1 MNCWGQTQ
9 LSMKTQLIWKPWW
22 SVYLFSCHSQGDT
35 KWLKLC
41 SPTRL
46 SHLLIPLWKTVIWVV
61 CSHECS
67 LQPSLKSKASSYVDF
82 PLFLSARDYLNN
94 AQKCVFLS
102 LHAEVSLKSRRAM
115 QKKIRWKKK
124 RRYLE
129 KHFWYVSL
137 FEHLLC
143 QRRKD
148 DLCHV

>member
-1 MNCWGQTQ
+1 MAQVMLTNTFES
-9 LSMKTQLIWKPWW
+9 LTHP
-22 SVYLFSCHSQGDT
+22 FT
-35 KWLKLC
+35 KNSDMSGVLC
-41 SPTRL
+41 S
-46 SHLLIPLWKTVIWVV
+46 HK
-61 CSHECS
+61 CS

-82 PLFLSARDYLNN
+82 SLFLSARDYLNN